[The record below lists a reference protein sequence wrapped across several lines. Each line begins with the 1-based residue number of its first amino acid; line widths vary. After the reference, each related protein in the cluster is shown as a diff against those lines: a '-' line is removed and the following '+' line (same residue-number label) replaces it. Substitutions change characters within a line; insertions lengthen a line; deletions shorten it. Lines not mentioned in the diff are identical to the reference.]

1 MITSHFNNRR
11 DLDKALHP
19 LSTVYND
26 NKTPTFSL
34 QKREDFANRATFE
47 LERYNDP
54 KVVFLLFTY
63 NPQHLPHFPN
73 TSIPSFFRP
82 HISTLVKALKDK
94 YPVNSFSYLI
104 GAEYGVDEKHNK
116 LPHYHACFILDCS
129 IKPRDFVEF
138 CRTIWTGHKYGQ
150 RDKSWRYGNLGYM
163 FPSPWDCDY
172 CDSLHPSERAT
183 AKHDYLAH
191 DNGACISY
199 CSKYAVKSYG
209 FYRDKDVKALTDTP
223 LKRRELKHFLPYV
236 FVNQHFGFNMLEY
249 PSVDLVKGVVY
260 NRTRKDWVNIPYC
273 VLRRALYIR
282 KFVGYKQATGI
293 EGEPL
298 YRSNGQP
305 QLVRDYQDVLSL
317 FGMQI
322 KFKRLLLSLD
332 YQALKVSAFFHW
344 SYNDA
349 YKIVTAYK
357 VYRFLRFTS
366 LSILERDDINADI
379 LCSHDVLLRIY
390 TQSYL
395 LRGTR
400 SNCPFDDI
408 ADISAPSVV
417 DSFFDMHKYT
427 QYLQYVS
434 YRSFINELQQHEKAV
449 DKYNQQL
456 AKARQ
461 RGYDTVSI
469 DDINKPRVHPSIL
482 SKALYF
488 HFNKPTFKEY
498 CEYLSC
504 PK

>member
-1 MITSHFNNRR
+1 MLTSHHNNRR

-26 NKTPTFSL
+26 NKTPTFSF
-34 QKREDFANRATFE
+34 QKREDFANRAAFE
-47 LERYNDP
+47 LQRYKDA

-63 NPQHLPHFPN
+63 NPEHLPHFPN
-73 TSIPSFFRP
+73 TLIPAFFRP
-82 HISTLVKALKDK
+82 HISTLIKALKDK
-94 YPVNSFSYLI
+94 YPLNSFSYLV
-104 GAEYGVDEKHNK
+104 GAEYGVDEHHNK
-116 LPHYHACFILDCS
+116 LPHYHACFILDSS
-129 IKPRDFVEF
+129 IHPRSFVEF
-138 CRTIWTGHKYGQ
+138 CRTIWTGEAYGQ
-150 RDKSWRYGNLGYM
+150 HSKPWRYGNLGFL
-163 FPSPWDCDY
+163 FPARWDCDFS
-172 CDSLHPSERAT
+172 DSLPPSERAK

-223 LKRRELKHFLPYV
+223 LKRRELKQFLPYV
-236 FVNQHFGFNMLEY
+236 FVNQQFGFNMLTDKT
-249 PSVDLVKGVVY
+249 VDLVKGVVF
-260 NRTRKDWVNIPYC
+260 NQSRNAWVNIPYC
-273 VLRRALYIR
+273 VLRRALYIH
-282 KFVGYKQATGI
+282 KFVGYKQARGI
-293 EGEPL
+293 DGEPL

-305 QLVRDYQDVLSL
+305 YFVRDYQDVLSL

-357 VYRFLRFTS
+357 VFRFLRFTA
-366 LSILERDDINADI
+366 LSILERDDVNADI
-379 LCSHDVLLRIY
+379 LCSNDVLMRIY
-390 TQSYL
+390 TQCYL

-400 SNCPFDDI
+400 SNCPFDEVDI
-408 ADISAPSVV
+408 ISPSVV

-427 QYLQYVS
+427 LYLQYVS
-434 YRSFINELQQHEKAV
+434 YRSFINELQQYDKAV
-449 DKYNQQL
+449 DIYNNQL

-461 RGYDTVSI
+461 RGYDTISI

-482 SKALYF
+482 RKALHF
-488 HFNKPTFKEY
+488 HFNKPSFDSY
-498 CEYLSC
+498 CEYLNC
-504 PK
+504 PN